1 MKIPAELGYTS
12 GITFG
17 SLLVHFLGFWLKTSL
32 FSLQRSLFS
41 GRWSVRFCL
50 KRRKPIFYRPIY

>member
-17 SLLVHFLGFWLKTSL
+17 SLFGLLAENEPVFTSEK
-32 FSLQRSLFS
+32 
-41 GRWSVRFCL
+41 SV
-50 KRRKPIFYRPIY
+50 